1 MLRASLQ
8 RAARR
13 LSRRQAS
20 AVICQADFAERHQRL
35 MAQLAYKPI
44 FKSDFSTLNGGY
56 ESGLVSGAKVVRMPA
71 LRQ

>member
-1 MLRASLQ
+1 
-8 RAARR
+8 
-13 LSRRQAS
+13 
-20 AVICQADFAERHQRL
+20 